1 MKKIFYVITILTLIL
16 IFNNFSFIEAKNIT
30 ENDLTLSTFSTQS
43 ELEAYARALGFN
55 ISDDYRFSDNAKCQP
70 NYTVSHMEKD
80 KLQYE
85 AYIYDF
91 LLQNKNNL
99 SLYAYI
105 FKVHLSPQDGRNN
118 GFLGIGSYGGRYV
131 NGYVKVTVTR
141 SEAINFLDYVPK
153 NAPSTISGSIGVGLN
168 ESGFDISANFDYSVS
183 DLEIISST
191 NYATRTY
198 ETTYD
203 FVDLGNNYSLYSN
216 YVKGDVDLYGMLL
229 LQFDY
234 SMTLIP
240 QYEINFN
247 EVSGFE
253 NDVTINRGNILHFD

>member
-85 AYIYDF
+85 VYIYDF

-131 NGYVKVTVTR
+131 NGYVKVTVAR
-141 SEAINFLDYVPK
+141 SEATNFLDYVPK
-153 NAPSTISGSIGVGLN
+153 NSPSTISGSIGVGLN